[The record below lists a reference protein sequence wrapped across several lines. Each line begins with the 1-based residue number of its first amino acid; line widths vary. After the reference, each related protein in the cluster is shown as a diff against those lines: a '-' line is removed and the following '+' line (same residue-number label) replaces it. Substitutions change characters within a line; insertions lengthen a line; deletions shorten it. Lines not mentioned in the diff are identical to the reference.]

1 MNINNKKILVTGAEG
16 FIGSHLVESL
26 LKKGSKVTALVFYN
40 SFNSFGWLNNLK
52 HKNLKVVLGDMRDP
66 YFLKKEVKSLD
77 IIFNLAAL
85 ISVPYSF
92 NAPQINV
99 SNNVLGTLNLLELAK
114 DRSVEKFIQFSSS
127 EVYGT
132 AKKVPLLETDLI
144 NPQSPYAASKVATDA
159 LALSYFHSYNLP
171 VIVLRPFNTFGPRQS
186 TRAVIPSIICQI
198 INKGNRIKLGS
209 LKPTR
214 DFCYIEDTIRAIL
227 ASLKIK
233 SNGEIFN
240 ISSNS
245 EISIKKTISY
255 FEEILKKKIY
265 IERDLKRVRSE
276 SSEVY
281 RLLGSNKKFIKQTNW
296 VPKYRN
302 SKGFKLALKKTFDW
316 YLSNFSKIQ
325 NVDKLFT

>member
-1 MNINNKKILVTGAEG
+1 MAWNLNKSITKIFFLVG
-16 FIGSHLVESL
+16 FYIGISATLFGVL
-26 LKKGSKVTALVFYN
+26 IGVLF
-40 SFNSFGWLNNLK
+40 SF
-52 HKNLKVVLGDMRDP
+52 
-66 YFLKKEVKSLD
+66 
-77 IIFNLAAL
+77 
-85 ISVPYSF
+85 
-92 NAPQINV
+92 
-99 SNNVLGTLNLLELAK
+99 
-114 DRSVEKFIQFSSS
+114 
-127 EVYGT
+127 
-132 AKKVPLLETDLI
+132 
-144 NPQSPYAASKVATDA
+144 
-159 LALSYFHSYNLP
+159 
-171 VIVLRPFNTFGPRQS
+171 
-186 TRAVIPSIICQI
+186 
-198 INKGNRIKLGS
+198 
-209 LKPTR
+209 
-214 DFCYIEDTIRAIL
+214 YIENIRRFL
-227 ASLKIK
+227 S
-233 SNGEIFN
+233 EIFN